1 MVARRYHVER
11 RLLRNDFR
19 PFGSL
24 SPATDRRGLV
34 EITRHASERAELV
47 AGAR

>member
-19 PFGSL
+19 PF
-24 SPATDRRGLV
+24 ATDRRGLV
-34 EITRHASERAELV
+34 EIARYASERAELV